1 MSPQFH
7 DCSEHAE
14 CFNLR
19 ATYTCSCR
27 EGYADLSV
35 NPLYPGRVCSGTCG
49 ESEKKLELLIVI
61 TFTQYD

>member
-1 MSPQFH
+1 MSNQFH

-35 NPLYPGRVCSGTCG
+35 NPLYPGRICSGKSTN
-49 ESEKKLELLIVI
+49 
-61 TFTQYD
+61 Y